1 MVGRGI
7 VCEADGLAEWPT
19 PREEGFLRSL
29 VVIPVFNEVST
40 VERVLRRVR
49 GFAGDVAV
57 IDDASTDG
65 TSEVLS
71 RLSPRLGIRV
81 FVRAQNAGYGRAMQD
96 AFALGAR
103 CGYDWVIT
111 MDCDEQ
117 HEPDWIPRFLCEARG
132 GQFDVISG
140 SRYLNVEDAEGSPP
154 EDRRSINLRITTEIN
169 DRLGLSLTDG
179 FCGFKAYRVSAMQG
193 LELSEDGYAFPM
205 QFWVE
210 AVAAGLRIGEIP
222 VRLIYTSANRSFGGG
237 LDNPEVRYGHYRRV
251 LHCALKRRA
260 DRLPEGAV
268 DGLLCSPCS

>member
-1 MVGRGI
+1 M
-7 VCEADGLAEWPT
+7 
-19 PREEGFLRSL
+19 RSL

-49 GFAGDVAV
+49 AFAGDVAV

-71 RLSPRLGIRV
+71 HLSPRLGIKV
-81 FVRAQNAGYGRAMQD
+81 FVRERNAGYGRAMQD
-96 AFALGAR
+96 AFRLGAEG
-103 CGYDWVIT
+103 GYDWVIT

-117 HEPDWIPRFLCEARG
+117 HEPDWIPRFLCEARS

-140 SRYLNVEDAEGSPP
+140 SRYLNIEDAEGSPP

-169 DRLGLSLTDG
+169 DRLGLNLTDG
-179 FCGFKAYRVSAMQG
+179 FCGFKAYRVAAMQG
-193 LELSEDGYAFPM
+193 LELTEDGYAFPM

-251 LHCALKRRA
+251 LHCALSRRG
-260 DRLPEGAV
+260 DRLPQAAA
-268 DGLLCSPCS
+268 DGLMCSPCS